1 MGAVNKLLLIPSRNM
16 KKHPWTYGRW
26 AFIITIGHY
35 VNLKVMHMR
44 KKRLKIALLIALLVV
59 AIAISAYIHNENKQ
73 NVIDYSYIQF
83 LELAE
88 HGKVEMV
95 NLGQGPNITGNL
107 IDGTRFSTQNP
118 RSEDFKEKMLMMG
131 IKVEER
137 QQKDSIISAA
147 NGLVVFAILIS
158 AVWLISRYMNKNQA
172 ATNKDSAGD
181 LTSMECETIENVGLG
196 FDDIAGNLEAK
207 ESVMDIV
214 DFLSNPDKYV
224 RMGARMPRGVIFHG
238 SPGTGK
244 TMLAKA
250 VAGEA
255 GVPFFAFSGSDF
267 VQVYVGVGAAR
278 VRDVFRKAREKGK
291 CVIFI
296 DEIDALGK
304 KRDGLSG
311 GNDER
316 SQTLNALLTEMS
328 GFNANDGIVVIAA
341 TNRLDVLD
349 EALLRPGRFD
359 RQVEIGLP
367 DVNERAEILKIHS
380 RNKPLAADV
389 DLNRLAH
396 QTVYFSGAELENLLN
411 EGAIIAARRGSRIIE
426 KQDIEQ
432 AFYTVVAGAE
442 KKDRSAISKADR
454 EITAYHE
461 AGHALV
467 TKLIAPGNRVTK
479 VTIIPSTKGA
489 GGFSI
494 SLPPDRM
501 YRSRKEMENNIKIA
515 LAGRIAEEIIFGNDN
530 VTTGASNDIEKATQ
544 MVMALVKRF
553 GMGQNTGLLNYDILL
568 KNGQGSNQEILDE
581 CKSAMNEYYKEV
593 KELIVSNKYI
603 LDRIART
610 LLEEES
616 IDEESLDMIMNGT
629 HQPAPAVSAGQSHD
643 SAGRVRSAATA

>member
-1 MGAVNKLLLIPSRNM
+1 M
-16 KKHPWTYGRW
+16 KKHPWTYGRR
-26 AFIITIGHY
+26 AFIITVGYY

-44 KKRLKIALLIALLVV
+44 KKKIRIILLTALLVV
-59 AIAISAYIHNENKQ
+59 AIAISAYIHNEKNQ
-73 NVIDYSYIQF
+73 NSIDYSYVQF
-83 LELAE
+83 LDLAE
-88 HGKVEMV
+88 QGKVELV
-95 NLGQGPNITGNL
+95 YLGQGPSISGRL
-107 IDGTRFSTQNP
+107 VDGTRFSTQNP

-131 IKVEER
+131 IKVEEG
-137 QQKDSIISAA
+137 QQKSSIISAA
-147 NGLVVFAILIS
+147 GGLAIFAILIL
-158 AVWLISRYMNKNQA
+158 AVWLISRSMNKNQA
-172 ATNKDSAGD
+172 AANKDLSGD
-181 LTSMECETIENVGLG
+181 LTSMECETVENVGLG

-207 ESVMDIV
+207 ESVIDIV
-214 DFLSNPDKYV
+214 DFLSNPEKYV
-224 RMGARMPRGVIFHG
+224 RMGARMPRGVIFYG

-278 VRDVFRKAREKGK
+278 IRDVFRKAREKGK

-359 RQVEIGLP
+359 RQVEICLP

-380 RNKPLAADV
+380 RNKPLAEDV

-501 YRSRKEMENNIKIA
+501 YRSKKEMENNIKIA

-530 VTTGASNDIEKATQ
+530 VTTGASNDIEKATRII
-544 MVMALVKRF
+544 MALVKRF

-581 CKSAMNEYYKEV
+581 CKYTMDLYYKEV
-593 KELIVSNKYI
+593 KELIISNKYV
-603 LDRIART
+603 LDKIART

-616 IDEESLDMIMNGT
+616 IDEDRLDLIMNGS
-629 HQPAPAVSAGQSHD
+629 HQPAPAVSAGQNREP
-643 SAGRVRSAATA
+643 AGRARSAATA